1 MCVCAGHRRRF
12 SLPLGL
18 CRSSSGK
25 HSGKRRSSMFMY
37 AVITCLGRT
46 PGLLRHLCLLDPVG
60 RHVRHVLPKPRTP
73 MPCKTRFSPAQS
85 PVNSSSSRTRS
96 WNSSGEDRRACWKPC
111 PSRTQQECQ
120 ARHSPSDC
128 AAQRPNLG
136 RLHQLVTNFTY
147 KKVRGGEQ
155 SASHRSRD
163 VLQGFGSTPV
173 FRHHLPHAA
182 GFFDRQNE
190 ELRGFT
196 RLHAR
201 QASARTPAHIQVTPM
216 RWLAHGRHSLACE
229 ATSSPA
235 TLTPPSRSAGK
246 SKDFNRLKPKTGP
259 RKLRTYPEFKLG
271 RCGLVVQTVVFVR
284 LALLCGSLM
293 DAVEVRRSSNCRCRP
308 STLAVGGVAVID
320 MCTGPR
326 QEYRISRKGHASDS

>member
-73 MPCKTRFSPAQS
+73 MPCKTRSSPPKVQLTVPARGPEAGTRAGKTGEPVGSPA
-85 PVNSSSSRTRS
+85 PAGLSRS
-96 WNSSGEDRRACWKPC
+96 ARRGTVP
-111 PSRTQQECQ
+111 PT
-120 ARHSPSDC
+120 ARLRGQTWGDFTNWS
-128 AAQRPNLG
+128 LT
-136 RLHQLVTNFTY
+136 LHI

-201 QASARTPAHIQVTPM
+201 QASARMPAHIQVTPM